1 MASSDQYHSAWRNGV
16 SKVFIHLMYVNLSL
30 FFPDF
35 LSKQVC
41 VLRYMLHYALQ
52 LVNFRRG
59 YHV

>member
-1 MASSDQYHSAWRNGV
+1 MNITQFGGMGSV
-16 SKVFIHLMYVNLSL
+16 KFFIHLMYVNLSL